1 MNKENRLVFYIGECQ
16 IISVDTPP
24 LSPQESKA

>member
-1 MNKENRLVFYIGECQ
+1 MNKENRLVFYTGECQ
-16 IISVDTPP
+16 IINVATPP